1 MDKSK
6 RDNLITLLRSLDE
19 SALVALANKGLV
31 RRAMKDLEK
40 ELDQIQVEEKDDHL
54 LVRGPEWC
62 VTMPESGPM
71 KASDDTRASGITR
84 QIIAATIYLRDHYFS
99 DDSAQATDAKA
110 ESEADSDSETETE
123 TDIKPEPEPAAVSQV
138 QAPLAR
144 LLEIEVKDIV
154 KWTGKNIYR
163 EVSDLIDSGTVIEY
177 EILEAPAFTIRFSR
191 DDVEVKLLPS
201 ETAGKKLLEELI
213 STAPKSFHKRW
224 VTMALLLL
232 KHGQGEKVSLVEDA
246 VERVVSSPRSREQIV
261 AECKALLTGLVAN
274 GVVHPS
280 EMLIEKLFSLSVS
293 ASSVGLPRVSNL
305 LKSLSDE
312 VSHMLNRN
320 VAADSERI
328 LNLCGYTYVLLLA
341 LESAPPEKQP
351 DYAGRARSQYDLKGD
366 MKLIGIGSYPWKSG
380 SGYEGITVLF
390 FAPETKQFYTWSNS
404 RTAGT
409 TKFKAANSYLSDL
422 IWSGGSVF
430 RLSRSGFTLRQPRVN
445 SFGRLSVSTK
455 SSVTDAEQYNFESL
469 DFGDRAFD
477 NWTVLS
483 GYADRL
489 VSRGLTV
496 VAPQDRYAVL
506 CPEKWGEKF
515 FDEMQQKFCW
525 QILDVQGMSIHLTLD
540 WQSVNEDSIK
550 FLEAVNPKKEKLKA
564 VVVRLNTREAGISIE
579 PIAFLRD
586 GEKENDTVLN
596 IAFDFDRIVSV
607 QSGLLERLRKKF
619 GRDKIATRM
628 TVAGPGAGDDD
639 IDELGL
645 QQAGGAMLPS
655 SLRRLLED
663 AGVMVTH
670 MAESGVYILSDSQK
684 QKTLALKER
693 LGACGLTAL
702 AEALGAMA
710 LYDSAD
716 GKNRDNS
723 SRSSVA
729 ANLLISSYLLNL
741 HWQVINGGALNEV

>member
-6 RDNLITLLRSLDE
+6 RDNLVALLRSLDE

-54 LVRGPEWC
+54 LVRGPDWC
-62 VTMPESGPM
+62 VIMPESGPM

-84 QIIAATIYLRDHYFS
+84 QIISATIYLRDRYFA
-99 DDSAQATDAKA
+99 DDSAQATDAEA
-110 ESEADSDSETETE
+110 ESEADSDAE
-123 TDIKPEPEPAAVSQV
+123 TDIKPEPEPATVSHM
-138 QAPLAR
+138 QAPVTR
-144 LLEIEVKDIV
+144 LLGVEVNDIV

-191 DDVEVKLLPS
+191 DDVEVKLLPT
-201 ETAGKKLLEELI
+201 ETVGKKLLEELI

-232 KHGQGEKVSLVEDA
+232 KQGQGENVSLVEDA
-246 VERVVSSPRSREQIV
+246 VEKVVSSPRSREQIV

-312 VSHMLNRN
+312 VSHMLKRD

-328 LNLCGYTYVLLLA
+328 LNLCSYTYVLLLA

-351 DYAGRARSQYDLKGD
+351 DYAGRARTQYDLKGD
-366 MKLIGIGSYPWKSG
+366 MKLIGIGAYPWKSG

-409 TKFKAANSYLSDL
+409 TRFKAANSYLSDL

-430 RLSRSGFTLRQPRVN
+430 RLSRSGFTLRQARVN
-445 SFGRLSVSTK
+445 SFGRLSVSNK
-455 SSVTDAEQYNFESL
+455 SSVEDAEQYNFESL

-477 NWTVLS
+477 NWTALS

-540 WQSVNEDSIK
+540 WQSVNEESIK
-550 FLEAVNPKKEKLKA
+550 FLEAVNPKKEKLRA
-564 VVVRLNTREAGISIE
+564 VVVRLDTREAGISIE

-596 IAFDFDRIVSV
+596 IAFDFDRIISV

-628 TVAGPGAGDDD
+628 TIAGPRPGDDD
-639 IDELGL
+639 LDELAL
-645 QQAGGAMLPS
+645 QQTGGAMLPS

-670 MAESGVYILSDSQK
+670 MAESGVFILSDSQK
-684 QKTLALKER
+684 QKVLALKAR
-693 LGACGLTAL
+693 LAACGLAAL
-702 AEALGAMA
+702 AQSLGAMA
-710 LYDSAD
+710 FCESAD
-716 GKNRDNS
+716 GNNRDDS
-723 SRSSVA
+723 GRSSVA

-741 HWQVINGGALNEV
+741 HWQVINGGALNEA

>member
-6 RDNLITLLRSLDE
+6 RDNLIVLLRSLDE

-40 ELDQIQVEEKDDHL
+40 ELDQIQVEEKNDHL
-54 LVRGPEWC
+54 LVRGPGWC

-84 QIIAATIYLRDHYFS
+84 QIIAATIFLRDRYFL
-99 DDSAQATDAKA
+99 DDSAIARAA
-110 ESEADSDSETETE
+110 EAELETEIDAEE
-123 TDIKPEPEPAAVSQV
+123 TAEAEIKPEPEVASQKYSPVS
-138 QAPLAR
+138 R

-154 KWTGKNIYR
+154 NWTGKNIYR
-163 EVSDLIDSGTVIEY
+163 EVSDLVSSGTVIEY
-177 EILEAPAFTIRFSR
+177 EILESPAFTIRFSR
-191 DDVEVKLLPS
+191 DDVEVKLLP
-201 ETAGKKLLEELI
+201 TATTGTKLLDELI

-224 VTMALLLL
+224 VTMAMLLL
-232 KHGQGEKVSLVEDA
+232 KHEQGEKVDISIIEGTA
-246 VERVVSSPRSREQIV
+246 EKVVSSPRSREQIV
-261 AECKALLTGLVAN
+261 AECKVLLTGLVAN

-312 VSHMLNRN
+312 VSHMLNRD
-320 VAADSERI
+320 VSADSERI

-351 DYAGRARSQYDLKGD
+351 DYAGRARSQYDIKGD
-366 MKLIGIGSYPWKSG
+366 MKLIGMGAYPWKSG

-390 FAPETKQFYTWSNS
+390 FDPKKKQFYTWSNS

-409 TKFKAANSYLSDL
+409 TRFKAADSYLSDL
-422 IWSGGSVF
+422 IWPGGSVF
-430 RLSRSGFTLRQPRVN
+430 RLSRSAFILSQARVN
-445 SFGRLSVSTK
+445 SFGRLSASSK
-455 SSVTDAEQYNFESL
+455 SSVENAEQLVFEAL

-477 NWTVLS
+477 NWAVLS
-483 GYADRL
+483 TYADRL

-506 CPEKWGEKF
+506 YPEKWGEKF

-525 QILDVQGMSIHLTLD
+525 QILDDQGMSIHLTLD
-540 WQSVNEDSIK
+540 WQAVNEDSIK
-550 FLEAVNPKKEKLKA
+550 FLEAVNPKKEKLRA
-564 VVVRLNTREAGISIE
+564 VVVRLNSREAGISIE
-579 PIAFLRD
+579 PISFLRE
-586 GEKENDTVLN
+586 GERENDTVLN
-596 IAFDFDRIVSV
+596 IAFDHERIVTA

-628 TVAGPGAGDDD
+628 TRSDDL
-639 IDELGL
+639 DELSL
-645 QQAGGAMLPS
+645 QQTGGAMLPS

-663 AGVMVTH
+663 TGVMVTH
-670 MAESGVYILSDSQK
+670 MAESGVYILSESQK
-684 QKTLALKER
+684 QKVLALKER

-702 AEALGAMA
+702 AESLGAMA
-710 LYDSAD
+710 LYESAA
-716 GKNRDNS
+716 GKNTDDGV
-723 SRSSVA
+723 RSSVA
-729 ANLLISSYLLNL
+729 AKLMMSSYLLNL
-741 HWQVINGGALNEV
+741 HWQVINGGALNKV

>member
-1 MDKSK
+1 
-6 RDNLITLLRSLDE
+6 
-19 SALVALANKGLV
+19 
-31 RRAMKDLEK
+31 
-40 ELDQIQVEEKDDHL
+40 
-54 LVRGPEWC
+54 
-62 VTMPESGPM
+62 
-71 KASDDTRASGITR
+71 
-84 QIIAATIYLRDHYFS
+84 
-99 DDSAQATDAKA
+99 
-110 ESEADSDSETETE
+110 
-123 TDIKPEPEPAAVSQV
+123 
-138 QAPLAR
+138 
-144 LLEIEVKDIV
+144 
-154 KWTGKNIYR
+154 
-163 EVSDLIDSGTVIEY
+163 
-177 EILEAPAFTIRFSR
+177 
-191 DDVEVKLLPS
+191 
-201 ETAGKKLLEELI
+201 
-213 STAPKSFHKRW
+213 
-224 VTMALLLL
+224 
-232 KHGQGEKVSLVEDA
+232 
-246 VERVVSSPRSREQIV
+246 
-261 AECKALLTGLVAN
+261 ECKALLTGLVAN

-293 ASSVGLPRVSNL
+293 SSSVGLPRVSNL

-312 VSHMLNRN
+312 VSHMLKRD

-328 LNLCGYTYVLLLA
+328 LNLCSYTYVLLLA
-341 LESAPPEKQP
+341 LESAPPERQP

-366 MKLIGIGSYPWKSG
+366 MKLIGIGAYPWKSG

-390 FAPETKQFYTWSNS
+390 FAPETKQFYTWSSS

-409 TKFKAANSYLSDL
+409 TRFNAANSYLSDL

-455 SSVTDAEQYNFESL
+455 SSVADAEQYNFESL
-469 DFGDRAFD
+469 YFGDRAFD
-477 NWTVLS
+477 NWTTLS

-550 FLEAVNPKKEKLKA
+550 FLEAVNPKKEKLRA

-596 IAFDFDRIVSV
+596 IAFDFDRIISV

-628 TVAGPGAGDDD
+628 TLAGEDDL
-639 IDELGL
+639 DELAL
-645 QQAGGAMLPS
+645 QQTGGAMLPS

-710 LYDSAD
+710 LYESAD
-716 GKNRDNS
+716 GKNRAGS

>member
-6 RDNLITLLRSLDE
+6 RDNLIALLRSLDE
-19 SALVALANKGLV
+19 SALVALSNKGLV

-40 ELDQIQVEEKDDHL
+40 ELDQIQVEEKDDHIS
-54 LVRGPEWC
+54 VRGPDWC
-62 VTMPESGPM
+62 VTMPEQGPM

-84 QIIAATIYLRDHYFS
+84 QIIAATIYLRDRYFS
-99 DDSAQATDAKA
+99 DESAQATDAEA
-110 ESEADSDSETETE
+110 ESEAE
-123 TDIKPEPEPAAVSQV
+123 TDIRSVPEAASQV
-138 QAPLAR
+138 KAPLAR
-144 LLEIEVKDIV
+144 LLEIEVNDIV

-191 DDVEVKLLPS
+191 DDVEVKLLPT
-201 ETAGKKLLEELI
+201 ETVGKKLLEELI

-232 KHGQGEKVSLVEDA
+232 KHGQGEKVSLIEDA
-246 VERVVSSPRSREQIV
+246 SERVVSSPRSREQIV
-261 AECKALLTGLVAN
+261 AECKTLLTGLVAN

-293 ASSVGLPRVSNL
+293 SSSVGLPRVSNL

-312 VSHMLNRN
+312 VSYMLKRD

-328 LNLCGYTYVLLLA
+328 LSLCSYTYVLLLA

-351 DYAGRARSQYDLKGD
+351 DYAGRARTQYDLKGD
-366 MKLIGIGSYPWKSG
+366 MKLIGIGAYPWKSG

-390 FAPETKQFYTWSNS
+390 LAPETKQFYTWSNS

-409 TKFKAANSYLSDL
+409 TRFKAANSYLSDL

-430 RLSRSGFTLRQPRVN
+430 RLSRSSFSLRQARIN
-445 SFGRLSVSTK
+445 SFGRLSVSNK
-455 SSVTDAEQYNFESL
+455 SSVEDVEQYNFESL

-540 WQSVNEDSIK
+540 WQAVNEDSIK
-550 FLEAVNPKKEKLKA
+550 FLEAVNPKKEKLRA

-596 IAFDFDRIVSV
+596 IAFDFDRIISV

-628 TVAGPGAGDDD
+628 TRSDDL
-639 IDELGL
+639 DELAL
-645 QQAGGAMLPS
+645 QQTGGAMLPS
-655 SLRRLLED
+655 SLRRMLQD
-663 AGVMVTH
+663 VGVMVTH

-710 LYDSAD
+710 SYESAD
-716 GKNRDNS
+716 GKNRAGS
-723 SRSSVA
+723 SRSSAA